1 MDSIFG
7 NDSVLLKKKKT
18 CKYYY
23 LSIISQQMKQLRT
36 SVLISE

>member
-18 CKYYY
+18 CKHS
-23 LSIISQQMKQLRT
+23 LSQYRFSTDEAIKNFSIDF
-36 SVLISE
+36 